1 MHAAEPLILL
11 FTAATAVA
19 IVTRRIRIPYT
30 VALVL
35 AGLALG
41 ATHAIHGV
49 QLTKELLYAVFLPG
63 LLFEAAYHL
72 PASEVR
78 SQARSILGLAV
89 PGVVAT
95 TAATAAILVTTS
107 SAAAV
112 APGFGWPHAIVFA
125 ALISST
131 DPIAVVSLF
140 KSLGAPRRLA
150 LLVEGESLVNDGTS
164 VVLFTIVFSAASGE
178 AMSVGSGLLQF
189 LGFVGFGLVV
199 GAAVGFAVSYVI
211 GGVDEPRIEIALT
224 TIAAYGAFVAAEEL
238 HASGVIATVT
248 AGMVCGNVA
257 APRGMSPTTRVA
269 VESFWSYVAFA
280 LNSLV
285 FLLIGLEVR
294 LSALLDDW
302 RPISLAFVAVTLGR
316 AAVVF
321 LASGL
326 LRGTREAIPW
336 RWSVVLTWGGMRGAL
351 SMVLALAIPE
361 DFPQQPLIVTMTF
374 GVVLLSIVVQG
385 ITAGPLLRA
394 LGLVGEGGERP
405 AHA

>member
-1 MHAAEPLILL
+1 MHTAGPLILL

-19 IVTRRIRIPYT
+19 IVTRRIKIPYT

-41 ATHAIHGV
+41 ATHAIKGV

-112 APGFGWPHAIVFA
+112 APGFGWPHALVFA

-189 LGFVGFGLVV
+189 LGFVGFGLLI
-199 GAAVGFAVSYVI
+199 GAAVGFAVSRVI
-211 GGVDEPRIEIALT
+211 QGVDEPRIEITLT
-224 TIAAYGAFVAAEEL
+224 TIAAYGSFVVAEDL
-238 HASGVIATVT
+238 HVSGVIATVT
-248 AGMVCGNVA
+248 AGIVCGNIA

-302 RPISLAFVAVTLGR
+302 RPILLAFAAVTLGR

-321 LASGL
+321 LASAL
-326 LRGTREAIPW
+326 LRRTRDAIPW
-336 RWSVVLTWGGMRGAL
+336 RWSVMLTWGGMRGAL
-351 SMVLALAIPE
+351 SMVLVLAIPE
-361 DFPQQPLIVTMTF
+361 DFPQQPLLVTMTF
-374 GVVLLSIVVQG
+374 GVVLLSIVIQG
-385 ITAGPLLRA
+385 VTAGPLLRV
-394 LGLVGEGGERP
+394 LRLVGEGDAAP
-405 AHA
+405 H